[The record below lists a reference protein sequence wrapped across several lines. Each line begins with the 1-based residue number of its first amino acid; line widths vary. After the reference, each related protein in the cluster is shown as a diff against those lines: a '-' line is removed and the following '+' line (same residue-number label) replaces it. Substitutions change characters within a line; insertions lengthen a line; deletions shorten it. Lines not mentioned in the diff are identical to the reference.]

1 MSSSLW
7 KSADAV
13 EWRAMYDTY
22 DNVRESL
29 EDKLEALE
37 TWFHAELPP
46 LVRAQGYITQPQL
59 SKLMQWKLSKGKW
72 CATATPKFCGCAD
85 QQTSDRPVNE
95 SICCVYEKVVSR
107 GYCGP
112 VRTQGRRSRHGFR
125 SSRRLRSSC
134 SVHGRRSSQRIDQC
148 DIITITI
155 IVIYMVQSWIHSPL
169 YSSCLGEIGARQY
182 TLPHFV
188 RFLDTVQA
196 KASALNESITD
207 DGGHVWTAQQVQLCL
222 WLEQAAQ
229 SSGSTTPKAKPPTK
243 KRPKRSASSELQLPA
258 NKRTTRGS
266 STR

>member
-7 KSADAV
+7 KSADAA

-37 TWFHAELPP
+37 KWFHAELPL
-46 LVRAQGYITQPQL
+46 LVRAQGYITQSQL

-72 CATATPKFCGCAD
+72 RPRLQSFVDALTDKQVQDLSTKAFVACTKKSYREATAVLSELKGVGPATASAVLAAFDPAVPFMGDEALNAL
-85 QQTSDRPVNE
+85 TS
-95 SICCVYEKVVSR
+95 
-107 GYCGP
+107 
-112 VRTQGRRSRHGFR
+112 
-125 SSRRLRSSC
+125 
-134 SVHGRRSSQRIDQC
+134 
-148 DIITITI
+148 
-155 IVIYMVQSWIHSPL
+155 
-169 YSSCLGEIGARQY
+169 EIGARQY

-229 SSGSTTPKAKPPTK
+229 SSRSTTPKAKPPTK

-258 NKRTTRGS
+258 NKRTTRRS

>member
-7 KSADAV
+7 KSADAA

-29 EDKLEALE
+29 EVRMELDKLEALE
-37 TWFHAELPP
+37 KWFHAELPL
-46 LVRAQGYITQPQL
+46 LVRAQGYITQSQL

-72 CATATPKFCGCAD
+72 RPRLQSFVDALTDKQVQDLSTKAFVACTKKSYREATAVLSELKGVRSTCLSIEFLTAFQVGPATASAVLAAFDPAVPFMGDEALNAL
-85 QQTSDRPVNE
+85 TS
-95 SICCVYEKVVSR
+95 
-107 GYCGP
+107 
-112 VRTQGRRSRHGFR
+112 
-125 SSRRLRSSC
+125 
-134 SVHGRRSSQRIDQC
+134 
-148 DIITITI
+148 
-155 IVIYMVQSWIHSPL
+155 
-169 YSSCLGEIGARQY
+169 EIGARQY

-229 SSGSTTPKAKPPTK
+229 SSRSTTPKAKPPTK

-258 NKRTTRGS
+258 NKRTTRRS